1 MLFQIFFLNKMKT
14 KIIGLTGGIGSGK
27 TTIARIFESQ
37 GFPVYISDDRAKL
50 LMKEPSTI
58 NAITAAFG
66 NTILT
71 GQILDKKKLA
81 KIVFNNSENLKT
93 LNAIIHPLVA
103 IDFELW
109 LKQYLDCDFVIKES
123 AILFETGSNEHCYKV
138 ISVVAP
144 IAVRIERVIK
154 RDNVTKEA
162 VILRIDKQISDDAR
176 CLQSDF
182 VIQNNDINLMKN
194 QVYQIIKQLRY
205 DKNAIK
211 S

>member
-1 MLFQIFFLNKMKT
+1 
-14 KIIGLTGGIGSGK
+14 
-27 TTIARIFESQ
+27 
-37 GFPVYISDDRAKL
+37 
-50 LMKEPSTI
+50 
-58 NAITAAFG
+58 
-66 NTILT
+66 
-71 GQILDKKKLA
+71 
-81 KIVFNNSENLKT
+81 
-93 LNAIIHPLVA
+93 
-103 IDFELW
+103 
-109 LKQYLDCDFVIKES
+109 
-123 AILFETGSNEHCYKV
+123 
-138 ISVVAP
+138 VAP